1 MARDPGPGREEPRR
15 PVRRGPQAGGGL
27 TAAGGAGRK
36 LRLEDIEDLR
46 AYERGREA
54 FRGRIIETKRL
65 RRVPVGPIVT
75 VVFENRDTIRFQV
88 QEMARIEKMATDE
101 QIQGELDVYNPII
114 PEPGE
119 LSATLFVELTD
130 EVALRKWL
138 PALVG
143 VERSVVLRLGE
154 GETAE
159 ELRSVPEDAHE
170 EQLTRP
176 DVTAS
181 VHYVRF
187 ALSPAQVA
195 RFAAGPAALGVDH
208 PAYRHETGLG
218 DEVRRELLADLAP

>member
-1 MARDPGPGREEPRR
+1 M
-15 PVRRGPQAGGGL
+15 
-27 TAAGGAGRK
+27 
-36 LRLEDIEDLR
+36 
-46 AYERGREA
+46 
-54 FRGRIIETKRL
+54 
-65 RRVPVGPIVT
+65 PVGPIVT

-101 QIQGELDVYNPII
+101 QIQGELDVYNPLI

-130 EVALRKWL
+130 EVALRQWL

-154 GETAE
+154 GEGSE
-159 ELRSVPEDAHE
+159 ELRSIPETAHE

-187 ALSPAQVA
+187 ALSPPQVE
-195 RFAAGPAALGVDH
+195 RFAAGPVALGVDH

-218 DEVRRELLADLAP
+218 DEVRRELLADLVP